1 MNTKKNA
8 INLFIGT
15 DNPIIQ
21 ICNHFLMLKQ
31 IRAITI
37 EPKQLAIVYLDNT
50 RGYFDLDT
58 KNFSSVTP
66 NKSEYGKNETQEDL
80 PLLSLDVNIIPLV
93 LSENVSA
100 WILNGATFL
109 ICTKYVFGEFINA
122 SVIFN

>member
-1 MNTKKNA
+1 
-8 INLFIGT
+8 
-15 DNPIIQ
+15 
-21 ICNHFLMLKQ
+21 MLKQ

-100 WILNGATFL
+100 
-109 ICTKYVFGEFINA
+109 
-122 SVIFN
+122 

>member
-21 ICNHFLMLKQ
+21 ICNHFLMIKQ
-31 IRAITI
+31 IRSITI

-50 RGYFDLDT
+50 RDFMDLDT

-66 NKSEYGKNETQEDL
+66 NKSEYEKKETEGDL

-93 LSENVSA
+93 LSKNESA
-100 WILNGATFL
+100 
-109 ICTKYVFGEFINA
+109 
-122 SVIFN
+122 